1 MKAIRAHRFGG
12 PEVLS
17 VDEVERPK
25 PRRGEV
31 LVRVLATSVNPIDWK
46 LREGLMKDVPLP
58 FIPGGDFSGTV
69 EELGEG
75 VTDLAPGDDVYGC
88 VPGSTGA
95 EAEYVSVPV
104 WAIARKP
111 RSLDH
116 VLAASVPLAAMTA
129 WQAVVENAKV
139 AASERVLVLGA
150 SGGVGRFADAFAK
163 EAGAYVL
170 GTASKENLELV
181 RSFGVDR
188 PIDYESERL
197 EDVAQGVDA
206 CIDLVGGAFQA
217 RGIACVKDGGRI
229 VSTVKAPS
237 PDVLGARNIRGA
249 YFRQRPNAD
258 QLREI
263 ARRIDGGALRISVA
277 RVLPLERASEAE
289 ELNRRQ
295 EVTGK
300 IVLRVA
306 A

>member
-17 VDEVERPK
+17 VDEVEK
-25 PRRGEV
+25 PTPRKGQV
-31 LVRVLATSVNPIDWK
+31 LVRVFATSVNPVDWK
-46 LREGLMKDVPLP
+46 LREGFFKDVPLP
-58 FIPGGDFSGTV
+58 FIPGGDFSGTIA
-69 EELGEG
+69 ELGEG
-75 VTDLAPGDDVYGC
+75 VTGFAPGDEVYGC

-95 EAEYVSVPV
+95 EAEYVSVPT
-104 WAIARKP
+104 WAIAPKP
-111 RSLDH
+111 RSIDH

-129 WQAVVENAKV
+129 WQAVIVNAKV

-150 SGGVGRFADAFAK
+150 SGGVGRFAVAFAK
-163 EAGAYVL
+163 EAGASVL
-170 GTASKENLELV
+170 GTASKGNLELV

-188 PIDYESERL
+188 PIDYESERV
-197 EDVAQGVDA
+197 EDAARGVDV

-217 RGIACVKDGGRI
+217 RGIASLKEGGRI
-229 VSTVKAPS
+229 VSTAQPPPS
-237 PDVLGARNIRGA
+237 DVLGARNIRGA
-249 YFRQRPNAD
+249 FFRMKPDAD

-263 ARRIDGGALRISVA
+263 AQRIDSGALRISVA